1 MHERSSVVAG
11 APRICLVAEMTDLP
25 SLVNIKGSPEIGSV
39 APGSMRW
46 LMRGAIAVALV
57 VAASWLGYA
66 VAFQRGLEHLRAAAQ
81 QRLAVEAVRL
91 DGHLSRFEY
100 LPSLLETSP
109 SVFRLLGAPSDS
121 ALRQTV
127 SEYLKSINLLAG
139 AENLYVLGVSGD
151 TLAAADFEQPGTP
164 FGQNLSYRPYVSE
177 ALSKGRGAFF
187 GVGITSA
194 RAGYYLSYALKDG
207 GETRGVATVKV
218 NLDSFEHGWRDIE
231 SDILLLDERRVAILS
246 SRDAWR
252 FRPTTPLSHQMHD
265 EISRSKPYGNHEL
278 MPLGWTFVAQDG
290 AARITAE
297 NGAAY
302 TLSERPIN
310 NGLWKLVLLDDE
322 ALTRQTALIIGAMS
336 GLACIAA
343 LLAAGLVV
351 QRRRAIKQRL
361 ANQAALQAANDML
374 EIRVQERTA
383 ELRAAQDDL
392 IHAGKLAALGQM
404 SAGIVHELNQ
414 PLAAL
419 QTAADNAIVLV
430 DRGSIGD
437 ARGNLTRIGELV
449 RRLGRLT
456 GQLRIF
462 AYKSSSPLDAVSVEH
477 AVAESLKILAG
488 RVKEGEVTV
497 VTDVDA
503 NIRVVADQ
511 TRLEQLL
518 CNIVANA
525 LDAVE
530 SADRKSILIRASR
543 EEGQT
548 ARCRIVISN
557 SGPAIAPDVLQRM
570 FEPFVTTKP
579 AGKGLGLGLMLSNH
593 IAHSFGGELRARN
606 LTPCGAEFAV
616 TLPLA
621 VTSEVSHGR

>member
-11 APRICLVAEMTDLP
+11 APRICLVPEMTDLP
-25 SLVNIKGSPEIGSV
+25 SLVNIKGSPEISSV

-46 LMRGAIAVALV
+46 LVRGAIAVALV

-252 FRPTTPLSHQMHD
+252 FRPMAPLSHQMHD

-322 ALTRQTALIIGAMS
+322 APTRQTALIIGAMS

-430 DRGSIGD
+430 DRGSIGE